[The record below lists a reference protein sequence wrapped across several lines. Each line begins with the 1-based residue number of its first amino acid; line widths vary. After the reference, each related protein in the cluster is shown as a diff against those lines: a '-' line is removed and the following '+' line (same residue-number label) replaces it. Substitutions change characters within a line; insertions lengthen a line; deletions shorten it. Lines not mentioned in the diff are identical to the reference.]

1 MAPHLLEG
9 SRIGFGLAEGLSDAS
24 SVIYSGECEM
34 LQRGS
39 EMEAFWGNGLA
50 RQRGAEGLKG
60 FIEAQKRLKGLE
72 SKNPIR
78 RSNRKKPSPETI
90 KIMGLAAKGKMRTER
105 GEQICGGAKR
115 KEKLLQNY
123 WFLN

>member
-39 EMEAFWGNGLA
+39 EMEAFWGQWLSK
-50 RQRGAEGLKG
+50 AEG
-60 FIEAQKRLKGLE
+60 
-72 SKNPIR
+72 
-78 RSNRKKPSPETI
+78 
-90 KIMGLAAKGKMRTER
+90 
-105 GEQICGGAKR
+105 C
-115 KEKLLQNY
+115 
-123 WFLN
+123 

>member
-1 MAPHLLEG
+1 MPAQLFTVGNARRCREG
-9 SRIGFGLAEGLSDAS
+9 
-24 SVIYSGECEM
+24 VKWKHSG
-34 LQRGS
+34 
-39 EMEAFWGNGLA
+39 GNGLA

-90 KIMGLAAKGKMRTER
+90 KIMGLAAKGKMRTEW